1 MTAAEFTPDASTE
14 KNLNAI
20 KKIAIYA
27 RNIRATGQFDTEV
40 VPSPCI
46 SVCRVDADSG
56 WCEGCLRTLGEIAAW
71 SQLGNDAKR
80 GVWRI
85 IEQRAATSLAALN
98 ASPGK
103 AP

>member
-1 MTAAEFTPDASTE
+1 MTATEFTPDAGTE
-14 KNLNAI
+14 DSLNAI
-20 KKIAIYA
+20 KNIAPCA
-27 RNIRATGQFDTEV
+27 RNIRASGQFYTEV

-56 WCEGCLRTLGEIAAW
+56 WCEGCLRTLDEIAAW
-71 SQLGNDAKR
+71 SQLDNDDKR

>member
-1 MTAAEFTPDASTE
+1 MTAAELAPDAGADE
-14 KNLNAI
+14 NLIAI
-20 KKIAIYA
+20 KNIAACA
-27 RNIRATGQFDTEV
+27 RSIRAKGQNDTKD

-46 SVCRVDADSG
+46 SVCRIDADSG
-56 WCEGCLRTLGEIAAW
+56 CCDGCLRTLGEISAW
-71 SQLGNDAKR
+71 SRLDNDAKR

>member
-1 MTAAEFTPDASTE
+1 MTAAEFTPDAGSEE
-14 KNLNAI
+14 KFAAI
-20 KKIAIYA
+20 KTIAAYA
-27 RNIRATGQFDTEV
+27 RLIRARGINDTED

-56 WCEGCLRTLGEIAAW
+56 WCDGCLRTLGEISAW
-71 SQLGNDAKR
+71 SRLSNDGKR

-85 IEQRAATSLAALN
+85 IEQRATAKLAALK
-98 ASPGK
+98 ASPDR

>member
-1 MTAAEFTPDASTE
+1 MTAAEFTPDAGTE
-14 KNLNAI
+14 ENLIAI
-20 KKIAIYA
+20 KNIAA
-27 RNIRATGQFDTEV
+27 RARSVWARGQNGTED

-46 SVCRVDADSG
+46 SICRVDADSG
-56 WCEGCLRTLGEIAAW
+56 WCDGCLRTLGEISAW
-71 SQLGNDAKR
+71 SRLDNDGKR

-85 IEQRAATSLAALN
+85 IEQRAAVSLAALN